1 MEETIFQYNRAT
13 ISSQL
18 KSKVGDI
25 LTMTAVPHNN
35 NKTLRITLS
44 IDDIPIDSKTHS
56 RITLSIHS
64 SINIVSIFRCSSPQW
79 NPV

>member
-1 MEETIFQYNRAT
+1 MEETIFQYHRAT

-25 LTMTAVPHNN
+25 LTMTAAPHNN

-56 RITLSIHS
+56 RITL
-64 SINIVSIFRCSSPQW
+64 
-79 NPV
+79 NPLVY